1 MNTTRTLI
9 ARLAAA
15 AAAAFT
21 TFALLTL
28 VVSLGESANEA
39 AQQLAAT
46 AAPAVR

>member
-1 MNTTRTLI
+1 MNTPRSLI

-28 VVSLGESANEA
+28 VVSLGEPATEP

-46 AAPAVR
+46 AAPAER